1 MLLERWSYLAS
12 STKNRMVLF
21 SIIGLKG
28 KLKSQFENIFSEEFW
43 DLAIS
48 DTAFQRQVLWSLVTS
63 VEANFAKCLTDF
75 FEKLHLPLYK
85 SRLLEG
91 TVLQGQRMTLI
102 RTTTQKI
109 ILERQY
115 IFKITKKT
123 NSMFYWACSKFLTQ
137 TKEWWQLMSFWCLY
151 R

>member
-1 MLLERWSYLAS
+1 MEIPWFDINNSKS
-12 STKNRMVLF
+12 LF
-21 SIIGLKG
+21 CKITISDAVAT
-28 KLKSQFENIFSEEFW
+28 S

-48 DTAFQRQVLWSLVTS
+48 DTAFQRQVLWSLVTL

-91 TVLQGQRMTLI
+91 TVLQGQRMTFI
-102 RTTTQKI
+102 RTTRQKI

-115 IFKITKKT
+115 IFKITKKN
-123 NSMFYWACSKFLTQ
+123 NSKKSGECFIERLQS
-137 TKEWWQLMSFWCLY
+137 S
-151 R
+151 